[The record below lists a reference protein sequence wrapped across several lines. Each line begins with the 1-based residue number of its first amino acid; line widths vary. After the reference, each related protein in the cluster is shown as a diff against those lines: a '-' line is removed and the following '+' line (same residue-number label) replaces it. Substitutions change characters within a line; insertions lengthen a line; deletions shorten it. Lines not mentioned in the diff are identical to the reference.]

1 MKKLRQFFFFFFNV
15 YSKHVNLLTLTKKT
29 TIFLCKFSYC
39 LQNLQ
44 LLLSKYGGSESA
56 WNYFSNKLLENQCF
70 QGVIDVFWGRS
81 KTTYY
86 YLKYPLRTLMNR

>member
-1 MKKLRQFFFFFFNV
+1 MLLFFFKSV

-29 TIFLCKFSYC
+29 TILLCKLSDC
-39 LQNLQ
+39 LQNSQ
-44 LLLSKYGGSESA
+44 LVLSKYGGSELA

-70 QGVIDVFWGRS
+70 QGVIEVFCGRS

-86 YLKYPLRTLMNR
+86 YLKYPLRTLMNT